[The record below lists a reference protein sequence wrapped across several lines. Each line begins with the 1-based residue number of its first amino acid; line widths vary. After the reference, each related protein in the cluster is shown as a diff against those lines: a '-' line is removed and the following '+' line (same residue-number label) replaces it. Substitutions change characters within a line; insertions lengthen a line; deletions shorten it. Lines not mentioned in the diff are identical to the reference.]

1 MNPLIFGYMRVPDD
15 MSDEE
20 AKQKQDDLSTYAGK
34 NGFHLAAV
42 FYEYVPGAQFAFTE
56 LVDAVRHAEAKHVI
70 VSSYRELALNRSLQN
85 AMLAHLFH
93 ATGGAEVISLD
104 DRS

>member
-1 MNPLIFGYMRVPDD
+1 MRVPDD

-20 AKQKQDDLSTYAGK
+20 AKRRQGALSTYAEK

-42 FYEYVPGAQFAFTE
+42 YYEYVPGAQFAFTE
-56 LVDAVRHAEAKHVI
+56 LVTAVRHAEAKLVI
-70 VSSYRELALNRSLQN
+70 VSSYRELALNRSLQD
-85 AMLAHLFH
+85 AMLTHLSY

>member
-20 AKQKQDDLSTYAGK
+20 AKQKQDGLNAYAES

-42 FYEYVPGAQFAFTE
+42 FHEYVPGAQSAFAE
-56 LVDAVRHAEAKHVI
+56 LVEVVKRAEAKHV
-70 VSSYRELALNRSLQN
+70 VVPSYRELALNKSLQD
-85 AMLAHLFH
+85 AMLAHLSD
-93 ATGGAEVISLD
+93 ATGAEVVSLD
-104 DRS
+104 ECS

>member
-20 AKQKQDDLSTYAGK
+20 AKQKQDDLSTYAET
-34 NGFHLAAV
+34 NGFHLATV
-42 FYEYVPGAQFAFTE
+42 FYEYVPGAQSAFTE
-56 LVDAVRHAEAKHVI
+56 LVAAVERAEAKHV
-70 VSSYRELALNRSLQN
+70 VVPSYRELALNRSLQN
-85 AMLAHLFH
+85 AMLTHLFH

-104 DRS
+104 DGS

>member
-20 AKQKQDDLSTYAGK
+20 AKQKQDSLSSYAEK

-42 FYEYVPGAQFAFTE
+42 YYEYVPGAQFAFTE
-56 LVDAVRHAEAKHVI
+56 LVAAVRHAEAKHVI
-70 VSSYRELALNRSLQN
+70 VSSYRELALNRSLQD
-85 AMLAHLFH
+85 AMLTHLSY

-104 DRS
+104 DGS

>member
-20 AKQKQDDLSTYAGK
+20 AKQKHDDLNAYAEI
-34 NGFHLAAV
+34 NGYQLAAV
-42 FYEYVPGAQFAFTE
+42 FHEFVTGSQTAFTE
-56 LVDAVRHAEAKHVI
+56 LVEAVQRAEAKHV
-70 VSSYRELALNRSLQN
+70 VVPSYRELALNKSLQD
-85 AMLAHLFH
+85 AMLTHLSY

-104 DRS
+104 ECS